1 MVTRRELLEASFA
14 ATLAA
19 RLYAAPADAR
29 KPNRELEKLGDAALA
44 SAKRLKAT
52 YCDIRIVRYREQTI
66 RLRMTPER
74 GTGKTLAVPFV
85 SDTGS
90 FGFGVRVIADGAW
103 GFAASPIVTGDE
115 IARVCGEAV
124 AVARANA
131 VLKGRPVHLAP
142 VRAYRD
148 RWQTPHERNPF
159 SVPLEEKL
167 ELLRTAAGEAKAGK
181 GVFSSASKL
190 VFQSEDKYFAS
201 SEGSSLQQLILQT
214 DAGVSATAVDSSRG
228 KSKTRWYIPPPAT
241 AGYDYVPS
249 TNLVENARRI
259 GSEAVEHLHAP
270 PVSPGKKDLV
280 LLPSNLWLTI
290 HESMGHSTELDRAL
304 GFEANYAG
312 TSFLTLDKMGKERIG
327 TEIVNVLG
335 RPYGRT
341 RPSNGGL

>member
-90 FGFGVRVIADGAW
+90 FGFGARVIADGAW

-167 ELLRTAAGEAKAGK
+167 GAAANRSWGSKGGQGCLLVR
-181 GVFSSASKL
+181 
-190 VFQSEDKYFAS
+190 
-201 SEGSSLQQLILQT
+201 
-214 DAGVSATAVDSSRG
+214 
-228 KSKTRWYIPPPAT
+228 
-241 AGYDYVPS
+241 
-249 TNLVENARRI
+249 
-259 GSEAVEHLHAP
+259 
-270 PVSPGKKDLV
+270 
-280 LLPSNLWLTI
+280 
-290 HESMGHSTELDRAL
+290 
-304 GFEANYAG
+304 FEACVPV
-312 TSFLTLDKMGKERIG
+312 RRQ
-327 TEIVNVLG
+327 VL
-335 RPYGRT
+335 R
-341 RPSNGGL
+341 LL